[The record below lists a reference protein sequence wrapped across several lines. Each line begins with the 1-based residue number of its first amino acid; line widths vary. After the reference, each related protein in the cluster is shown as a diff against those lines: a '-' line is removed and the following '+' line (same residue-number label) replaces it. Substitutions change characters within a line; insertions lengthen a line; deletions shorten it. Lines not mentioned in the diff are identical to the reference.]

1 MEITKKMVQSVLMNP
16 EFKQRKE
23 KALEELVMQD
33 CKNYKPCILPLITG
47 DVLFKDIPDAV
58 EAIHRILEKEGIS
71 MSEFVKKHTYVS
83 NDVELAENS
92 IIITDVIN
100 VSRDI
105 LVQYKRADSD
115 YNYVA
120 TISFDAVGW

>member
-1 MEITKKMVQSVLMNP
+1 MDITKKMVQSVLMNP

-33 CKNYKPCILPLITG
+33 CKNYKPCILQLITG
-47 DVLFKDIPDAV
+47 DVLFKDVPDAV
-58 EAIHRILEKEGIS
+58 EAIHRILEKDGIT
-71 MSEFVKKHTYVS
+71 MSEFITKQTYS
-83 NDVELAENS
+83 NDDAEVVENS
-92 IIITDVIN
+92 VIITDVIN

-105 LVQYKRADSD
+105 LVQYKRTGSD

>member
-1 MEITKKMVQSVLMNP
+1 MDITKKMVQSILMNT

-47 DVLFKDIPDAV
+47 DVLFKDVSDAI
-58 EAIHRILEKEGIS
+58 EAIHRILEKDGIS
-71 MSEFVKKHTYVS
+71 MSEFITKQTYS
-83 NDVELAENS
+83 NDDAEVVENS
-92 IIITDVIN
+92 IVITDVIN
-100 VSRDI
+100 VSREI
-105 LVQYKRADSD
+105 IAQYKRAGSG

-120 TISFDAVGW
+120 NISFDAIGW